1 MDNHERAVKA
11 ITERWHP
18 TIPKA
23 THSGILNIAGQEI
36 ACDVL
41 KDGRR
46 ILRHRNF
53 AKFMGKSKANSE
65 DMERARTLNLPVFI
79 IANNLTPYLT
89 PVLAERG
96 KEIFYKGLD
105 GRKLIGYDAT
115 LLPEVCKIYV
125 QGESDGI
132 LQKQQLVLCHLLKD
146 ALQQ

>member
-1 MDNHERAVKA
+1 M
-11 ITERWHP
+11 
-18 TIPKA
+18 
-23 THSGILNIAGQEI
+23 NIAGQEI

-96 KEIFYKGLD
+96 DDNLKKQLVQIITVMKLSNNLDEFKGLVD
-105 GRKLIGYDAT
+105 KL
-115 LLPEVCKIYV
+115 
-125 QGESDGI
+125 
-132 LQKQQLVLCHLLKD
+132 
-146 ALQQ
+146 